1 VQPSGTP
8 PSQSDK
14 SCENKGNTIPENRK
28 IISVEKKFFII
39 TKKNWV
45 LMQANVMD
53 FEEKKSLRPKIL
65 YIELKP
71 EIKISNDECRIFGN
85 WIH

>member
-1 VQPSGTP
+1 
-8 PSQSDK
+8 
-14 SCENKGNTIPENRK
+14 
-28 IISVEKKFFII
+28 
-39 TKKNWV
+39 
-45 LMQANVMD
+45 MQANVMD